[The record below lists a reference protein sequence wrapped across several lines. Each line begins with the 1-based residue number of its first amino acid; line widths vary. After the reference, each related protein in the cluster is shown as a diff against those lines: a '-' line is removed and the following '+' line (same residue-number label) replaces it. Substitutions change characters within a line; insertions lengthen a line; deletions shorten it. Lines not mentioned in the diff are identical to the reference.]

1 MLNRLNIGPK
11 LLLAPAAVVLLLIFS
26 SCAAYYAMVRQNQ
39 AFETIVHARAERIQ
53 QANRLLGEA
62 RQAHADIYQLL
73 TWLGNSF
80 SEARMSGLRS
90 EIGQRHRSI
99 AQRFD
104 ALGAATAGE
113 ASGQRLQ
120 GLARSAFT
128 LYLRDVH
135 DVLELAAV
143 DRSMGANAM
152 SKAERSFDV
161 VERHLGALAALE
173 QSLSERAAGEA
184 RADFR
189 AAAVF
194 MPSLIAL
201 SVLLALGITMAVRA
215 AMLKDVRAIGAAASG
230 LAQGD
235 LRVPQR
241 HYGRDEIAETSRAL
255 DASIRNLNR
264 TLRTIRDGAR
274 ALDAG
279 ASDVATPGVATPGV
293 ATPRPVGV
301 QRQRVRDSAATA
313 GALQRQAQ
321 ELQRSVADFK
331 LDEGAPA
338 PELRC
343 VGGLEEVPP
352 ARKAGGRLRLASRK
366 PKGGGGAY
374 S

>member
-1 MLNRLNIGPK
+1 MLNRLNLGPK

-62 RQAHADIYQLL
+62 QQAHADIYQLL

-80 SEARMSGLRS
+80 SEARVMALRS

-104 ALGAATAGE
+104 ALGAATAGQ

-120 GLARSAFT
+120 GLARNAYT

-143 DRSMGANAM
+143 DRSLGANAM
-152 SKAERSFDV
+152 SKTERSFDV
-161 VERHLGALAALE
+161 VERHLSALAALE
-173 QSLSERAAGEA
+173 QSLSERAANEA

-189 AAAVF
+189 AAAVL

-215 AMLKDVRAIGAAASG
+215 AMLKDVRAIGAAVSG

-235 LRVPQR
+235 LRVAQR

-274 ALDAG
+274 ALDPRAAPGPAG
-279 ASDVATPGVATPGV
+279 V
-293 ATPRPVGV
+293 PRHE
-301 QRQRVRDSAATA
+301 RRHVRESAATA
-313 GALQRQAQ
+313 SALQRQAR

-338 PELRC
+338 PDLRC
-343 VGGLEEVPP
+343 VGGIEEELP
-352 ARKAGGRLRLASRK
+352 APKAGGRLRLASRK

>member
-53 QANRLLGEA
+53 QANRLLSEA
-62 RQAHADIYQLL
+62 EQSHADIYQLL

-80 SEARMSGLRS
+80 SEARVSGLRR

-99 AQRFD
+99 GQRFE
-104 ALGAATAGE
+104 ALGVATAGE
-113 ASGQRLQ
+113 VAGQRLQ
-120 GLARSAFT
+120 ALARSAFT

-173 QSLSERAAGEA
+173 QSLSERAANDA

-189 AAAVF
+189 AAAVL

-235 LRVPQR
+235 LRVPPR

-274 ALDAG
+274 ALDPCA
-279 ASDVATPGVATPGV
+279 AVVTPDVATAKPAGFL
-293 ATPRPVGV
+293 
-301 QRQRVRDSAATA
+301 RQRVRDTAATA
-313 GALQRQAQ
+313 GALQRQASD
-321 ELQRSVADFK
+321 LQRSVAGFK
-331 LDEGAPA
+331 LDEGSPA
-338 PELRC
+338 PDLRC
-343 VGGLEEVPP
+343 VGGLEEPP
-352 ARKAGGRLRLASRK
+352 ALKGGGRLRLASRK
-366 PKGGGGAY
+366 PKGGEGAY

>member
-1 MLNRLNIGPK
+1 
-11 LLLAPAAVVLLLIFS
+11 
-26 SCAAYYAMVRQNQ
+26 
-39 AFETIVHARAERIQ
+39 
-53 QANRLLGEA
+53 
-62 RQAHADIYQLL
+62 
-73 TWLGNSF
+73 
-80 SEARMSGLRS
+80 
-90 EIGQRHRSI
+90 
-99 AQRFD
+99 
-104 ALGAATAGE
+104 GAATAGE
-113 ASGQRLQ
+113 AAGQRLQ

-173 QSLSERAAGEA
+173 QSLSERAANDA

-189 AAAVF
+189 AAAVL

-235 LRVPQR
+235 LRVPPR

-274 ALDAG
+274 ALDPG
-279 ASDVATPGVATPGV
+279 AAVGTPGLATPGVATPDV
-293 ATPRPVGV
+293 ATVKPAGF
-301 QRQRVRDSAATA
+301 QRQRVRDTAATA
-313 GALQRQAQ
+313 GALQRQAS
-321 ELQRSVADFK
+321 ELQRSVAGFK
-331 LDEGAPA
+331 LDEGSPA
-338 PELRC
+338 PDLRC
-343 VGGLEEVPP
+343 VGGLEEPP
-352 ARKAGGRLRLASRK
+352 ALKGGGRLRLASRK
-366 PKGGGGAY
+366 PKGGEGAY

>member
-39 AFETIVHARAERIQ
+39 VFETIVHARAERIQ

-62 RQAHADIYQLL
+62 EQAHADIYQLL

-80 SEARMSGLRS
+80 SEARVSALRS

-99 AQRFD
+99 VQRFD
-104 ALGAATAGE
+104 ALGAATAGQ
-113 ASGQRLQ
+113 AAGQRLQ

-152 SKAERSFDV
+152 SKADLSFDV
-161 VERHLGALAALE
+161 VERHLSALAALE
-173 QSLSERAAGEA
+173 QSLSERAANEA

-189 AAAVF
+189 AAAVL
-194 MPSLIAL
+194 MPALIAL

-215 AMLKDVRAIGAAASG
+215 AMLKDVRAIGAAAIG
-230 LAQGD
+230 LAEGD
-235 LRVPQR
+235 LRVPRR

-274 ALDAG
+274 ALDPGELASG
-279 ASDVATPGVATPGV
+279 APAPGAER
-293 ATPRPVGV
+293 ARHD
-301 QRQRVRDSAATA
+301 RQRVRDTAATA

-321 ELQRSVADFK
+321 DLQRSVAGFK

-338 PELRC
+338 PDLRC
-343 VGGLEEVPP
+343 VGALEEPP
-352 ARKAGGRLRLASRK
+352 AAKGGGRLRLATRK